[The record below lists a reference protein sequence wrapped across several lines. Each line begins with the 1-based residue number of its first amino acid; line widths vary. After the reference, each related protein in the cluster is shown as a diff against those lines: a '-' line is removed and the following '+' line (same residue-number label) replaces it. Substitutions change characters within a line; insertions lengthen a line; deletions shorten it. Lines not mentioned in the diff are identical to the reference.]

1 MSAGEFHEYIKRCN
15 KHTIEY
21 FEWSNRCLKA
31 SSEQLKII
39 GEIMKI
45 MIELRSLEEKE
56 KWLLI
61 SIVLRS
67 QPNLLNYL
75 QG

>member
-1 MSAGEFHEYIKRCN
+1 
-15 KHTIEY
+15 
-21 FEWSNRCLKA
+21 
-31 SSEQLKII
+31 
-39 GEIMKI
+39 MKI
-45 MIELRSLEEKE
+45 LIELLSLEEKE

-75 QG
+75 QGQQNVQ